1 MMITQIALAVLLGA
15 VMFLGF
21 VVLFVAGL
29 GTAFIWYLALRVHG
43 QHHRR
48 EALKKLAQTYP
59 AIPNAYVSNGRPL
72 PTVTVERIG
81 GKSNE

>member
-1 MMITQIALAVLLGA
+1 MTTQIGLAVLLGA
-15 VMFLGF
+15 IMFLGL
-21 VVLFVAGL
+21 VVLFAACL
-29 GTAFIWYLALRVHG
+29 GAAFIWYLALRVHG

-59 AIPNAYVSNGRPL
+59 AVPNAYVSNGRLL

-81 GKSNE
+81 GKSNG

>member
-1 MMITQIALAVLLGA
+1 MIMQIALAVLLGA
-15 VMFLGF
+15 MLFLGLA
-21 VVLFVAGL
+21 VLFVACL

-48 EALKKLAQTYP
+48 EALRKLAQTYP
-59 AIPNAYVSNGRPL
+59 AVPTAYVCNGRLL

-81 GKSNE
+81 GKSNG